1 MQAAKSLELIARDHS
16 TLARVMERIP
26 TYFSDFRED
35 PKWLVMFVMG
45 RTSLGRALHSRGR
58 RRPMAP
64 EVPVASMFATRKS
77 AILSALSTDG
87 VFDDLHLPDEVTA
100 GILEFALATGCFG
113 NHDRN
118 LDLTPDA
125 IAARQSSDNP
135 ITSGHYFERAEQCDA
150 VIRVQ
155 SDGLLHAVAA
165 DYLGP
170 KAKIIS
176 TRLWWSFPTDAA
188 CSTEAAPEPREM
200 LHFDLDDWRMLKF
213 FFYIT
218 PVDDA
223 SGPHLYLRGSHRRHV
238 LKHQLSLTV
247 GRPMDEVVATYPEG
261 RLARIFGPAGSGF
274 AEDPYGY
281 HAGALARAGRRL
293 MLEIGFGITPPNR
306 RRFFGERIVRP

>member
-1 MQAAKSLELIARDHS
+1 MQGAKSLELIARDRS

-26 TYFSDFRED
+26 TYLSDFRED
-35 PKWLVMFVMG
+35 PKWLLMFVVG
-45 RTSLGRALHSRGR
+45 RTSLGRALYAQGGR
-58 RRPMAP
+58 RAP
-64 EVPVASMFATRKS
+64 VSDASFASMFGTRKA
-77 AILSALSTDG
+77 AILSALETDG
-87 VFDDLHLPDEVTA
+87 VFDDLHLPQEVTA
-100 GILEFALATGCFG
+100 RVLEFALSTGCFG

-135 ITSGHYFERAEQCDA
+135 ITSGHYFERVEQCDA
-150 VIRVQ
+150 VMRIQ
-155 SDGLLHAVAA
+155 GDGLLHAVAR

-188 CSTEAAPEPREM
+188 SSTEAGPEPREM

-218 PVDDA
+218 PVDGE
-223 SGPHLYLRGSHRRHV
+223 SGPHLYLRGSHKRHV
-238 LKHQLSLTV
+238 LKHQMSLTV
-247 GRPMDEVVATYPEG
+247 GRPMDEVVATYPAG
-261 RLARIFGPAGSGF
+261 QLARIFGPAGSGF

-293 MLEIGFGITPPNR
+293 MLEIGFGITPPSR
-306 RRFFGERIVRP
+306 RRFFGERIVK